1 MRRVLISGFFVA
13 ITVLVLNAPAAAE
26 RRVALVIG
34 NSAYV
39 NAPALR
45 NPRNDAQAMAAV
57 LGELGFEVITGLDLS
72 RPQIEATV
80 HQFAHALKGA
90 ETSVLYYAGH
100 GFQLNGINYLVP
112 VDAKLREESDVDFQ
126 ALPLDTV
133 LKLMERQTPT
143 RLVFLDACRDN
154 PFAKQLARSMGTRA
168 VAMARGLAR
177 VNAGS
182 GTFIALATGPDSVAS
197 DGQGEHSP
205 FTKALLDNIKTPGLD
220 IALLMRKVKREVQA
234 ATGKQQVPWEESS
247 LTADFYFNPAPAAAH
262 RAGSAA
268 PAPDIAQGLA
278 AIQQELEAIKKRGAL
293 QTTPSSDEAYRAWLA
308 VEHTDSVA
316 VLQAYIERFPA
327 STYVAFARARLKELQ
342 STAALPNSAG
352 ANAATGEVTGTVSA
366 AAAKSSPPTGGF
378 MFPDSDRRHLTRQ
391 ELAGLSQLQLHIAR
405 NEIYARRGRY
415 FRNPELANYFSR
427 FAWYRPNSWDVTLN
441 DIEDANV
448 HLIMSLER

>member
-1 MRRVLISGFFVA
+1 MRRVLIFGFIA
-13 ITVLVLNAPAAAE
+13 AATVLLLNAPAAAE

-45 NPRNDAQAMAAV
+45 NPRNDAQAIAAV
-57 LGELGFEVITGLDLS
+57 LGELGFQVIKGLDLS
-72 RPQIEATV
+72 RPQVEATI
-80 HQFAHALKGA
+80 HQFVHALKGA
-90 ETSVLYYAGH
+90 DASVFYYAGH

-112 VDAKLREESDVDFQ
+112 VDAKLREESDVDFE

-133 LKLMERQTPT
+133 LKLMERQTAT

-177 VNAGS
+177 VDAGS

-205 FTKALLDNIKTPGLD
+205 FAKALLDNIKTPGLD
-220 IALLMRKVKREVQA
+220 VALLMRKVKREVQA
-234 ATGKQQVPWEESS
+234 ATHKQQVPWEESS
-247 LTADFYFNPAPAAAH
+247 LTADFYFNPAPAAVH
-262 RAGSAA
+262 QAGPAA

-278 AIQQELEAIKKRGAL
+278 AIRNELDEIRKHDTSRL
-293 QTTPSSDEAYRAWLA
+293 TPASDEAYRAWLA
-308 VEHTDSVA
+308 VEHSDSAA
-316 VLQAYIERFPA
+316 VLQTFIDRFPT

-342 STAALPNSAG
+342 STASLPNG
-352 ANAATGEVTGTVSA
+352 PRAAAGEVTGTINA
-366 AAAKSSPPTGGF
+366 AAPPPAKPLGF
-378 MFPDSDRRHLTRQ
+378 LFPDSDRRHLTRQ
-391 ELAGLSQLQLHIAR
+391 ELAGLSEVQLHIAR

-427 FAWYRPNSWDVTLN
+427 FAWYHPNAWHVTLN

-448 HLIMSLER
+448 HLIQSLER